1 MKQIF
6 MFIPKS
12 NKTLW
17 IFKSKINDKT
27 RISICLK
34 KLDKLHSIVRDY
46 DSFEAFGLGYF
57 QAQISQSIL
66 FFKRESDRMKKL
78 IKAKTKSDVTYVG
91 DCGVQYDLSINSTL
105 STSFYELLQLF
116 DDLMCLS
123 KTCFDLK
130 IFEEKKLMYGKIE
143 HYKKCIKMIIH
154 NVCQYKIS
162 TNTKTKEV
170 AHV

>member
-57 QAQISQSIL
+57 QAQISQSMS

-91 DCGVQYDLSINSTL
+91 DCGAQYEISINSPL
-105 STSFYELLQLF
+105 SASFYELLQLF
-116 DDLMCLS
+116 DDLMCLA

-130 IFEEKKLMYGKIE
+130 IFQEKSLMHNKIE
-143 HYKKCIKMIIH
+143 NYKKCIKIIIH
-154 NVCQYKIS
+154 NICQYKIKN
-162 TNTKTKEV
+162 NTTIKEV
-170 AHV
+170 TYA

>member
-6 MFIPKS
+6 IFQPKS

-34 KLDKLHSIVRDY
+34 KLDKLHGIVRDD
-46 DSFEAFGLGYF
+46 DSIEAFGLGYF
-57 QAQISQSIL
+57 QGQISQSMV
-66 FFKRESDRMKKL
+66 FFKRESERMKKL

-91 DCGVQYDLSINSTL
+91 DCGATFEISINSQL
-105 STSFYELLQLF
+105 SASFYELLQLF
-116 DDLMCLS
+116 DDLMCFA

-130 IFEEKKLMYGKIE
+130 IFQEKALMYNKIE
-143 HYKKCIKMIIH
+143 NYKKCIKMIIH
-154 NVCQYKIS
+154 NVCQYKIA
-162 TNTKTKEV
+162 NIKK
-170 AHV
+170 